1 MMLYPWSPRRFVTL
15 VALAGLV
22 LAGSLPAST
31 VRAGSSEEILAAENA
46 RVEALLR
53 ADYDAV
59 DRLLGEDL
67 TYTHSTAVLDTKAMF
82 LESLRSG
89 RLRSVVAG
97 SAALWR
103 PGEHGGGLA
112 RESPALIERL
122 RARLGHDAVYGL
134 CLVPQHRP
142 ESAWRIAEPALPSAS
157 RVAETP
163 ARSGSAL
170 TSPAGRP
177 PSRRS

>member
-1 MMLYPWSPRRFVTL
+1 
-15 VALAGLV
+15 
-22 LAGSLPAST
+22 
-31 VRAGSSEEILAAENA
+31 
-46 RVEALLR
+46 
-53 ADYDAV
+53 
-59 DRLLGEDL
+59 
-67 TYTHSTAVLDTKAMF
+67 
-82 LESLRSG
+82 
-89 RLRSVVAG
+89 VVAG

-142 ESAWRIAEPALPSAS
+142 ESAWRISEPALPSAS

-163 ARSGSAL
+163 VRSGSVRRPL
-170 TSPAGRP
+170 WLLREPAPLPWPFTTLQRLEGPERLETGWWDGLDIARDYYIACEPSGAEVWVYRERLP
-177 PSRRS
+177 PHAWWLHGVFG